1 MQFAFYLSLIAK
13 AFNGVEQ
20 KDIGKMNMIPQ
31 RQRMYCDFEHIC
43 EITKFMKVFAKG
55 ELK

>member
-1 MQFAFYLSLIAK
+1 MQFAFCLSLIAK

-20 KDIGKMNMIPQ
+20 KDISKMNMVPQ